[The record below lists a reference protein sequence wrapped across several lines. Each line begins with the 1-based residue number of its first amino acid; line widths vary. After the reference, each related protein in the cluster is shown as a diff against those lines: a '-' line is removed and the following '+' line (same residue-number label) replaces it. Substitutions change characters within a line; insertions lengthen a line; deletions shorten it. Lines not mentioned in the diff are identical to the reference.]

1 MPISR
6 NTERPTAPPTSIDS
20 ADFERYTTLYGI
32 TSEDL
37 AKVVEVG
44 KKVVPALEE
53 VVDAFYDWLPALP
66 EFDAF
71 FPDSDSTL
79 RVKGLQR
86 TYWTDF
92 FRGKVDET
100 YVESRKRVGA
110 VHATIGLSL
119 QAYFAAMNTMM
130 SLILDQAER
139 ADLKAEDY
147 AASIAKV
154 IHLDTSIVV
163 DTFSEI
169 TNRTIRQQSEAIM
182 AMSTPVTAIWDD
194 ILLLPVVG
202 LIDSQ
207 RAHDIMKAMLNRIKD
222 TEATVF
228 ILDISGVAAM
238 DTAVANHLI
247 KMTKAARLMGCMC
260 IISGVSPAIA
270 STVVELGID
279 VGTVNT
285 RANLK
290 DALSLAFSHTG
301 APISGGKG

>member
-1 MPISR
+1 M
-6 NTERPTAPPTSIDS
+6 NPTSHDGAAIDETNY
-20 ADFERYTTLYGI
+20 AQYLELYGI
-32 TSEDL
+32 GEPDL
-37 AKVVEVG
+37 ALVAEVG
-44 KKVVPALEE
+44 AKVEGQL
-53 VVDAFYDWLPALP
+53 DRIIDDFYQWVPALP
-66 EFDAF
+66 EAEAF
-71 FPDSDSTL
+71 FPDTQSTL
-79 RVKGLQR
+79 RVRQLQR
-86 TYWTDF
+86 AYWSEF
-92 FRGKVDET
+92 FKAKIDGP
-100 YVESRKRVGA
+100 YVRSRQRVGA

-119 QAYFAAMNTMM
+119 QAYFAAMDKMM
-130 SLILDQAER
+130 SLMVEAAAAEGLGGAEHVR
-139 ADLKAEDY
+139 A
-147 AASIAKV
+147 IAKV

-163 DTFSEI
+163 DTFSDL

-202 LIDSQ
+202 LIDSR

-279 VGTVNT
+279 VGTINT

-301 APISGGKG
+301 APLGGVAGGARGR